1 MAYRGIYNS
10 WVENPY
16 FDEKTREE
24 LIALKDNE
32 KERAGTVRCSALFWN
47 Q

>member
-24 LIALKDNE
+24 LIVFDVDK
-32 KERAGTVRCSALFWN
+32 
-47 Q
+47 